1 MGMAVAMCA
10 KFFRLTP
17 MDLPSSYRE

>member
-1 MGMAVAMCA
+1 MGVAVAMCA